1 MARTPPPRRCAL
13 CGGPLPPPKGTG
25 RLAKYCSEDCRRR
38 ANRGAPPR
46 NPATGGAEA
55 SRAPPEPVPSASG
68 PLPVPGTGR
77 RLDYLE
83 RHRDRLDRLLE
94 NCPADK
100 IVPVSK
106 EFRDVLNE
114 IETLTATAPPQAG
127 RPDEQ
132 PGGGGGPRRSFDAAA
147 L

>member
-1 MARTPPPRRCAL
+1 MPA
-13 CGGPLPPPKGTG
+13 PKGTG
-25 RLAKYCSEDCRRR
+25 RMAKYCSVDCRRR

-46 NPATGGAEA
+46 NPATEAARAPAQPAEA
-55 SRAPPEPVPSASG
+55 VPAISAPLE
-68 PLPVPGTGR
+68 VPGTGR
-77 RLDYLE
+77 RLDYLQ

-114 IETLTATAPPQAG
+114 IETLTATAPPEAG
-127 RPDEQ
+127 RRDEQ
-132 PGGGGGPRRSFDAAA
+132 PGARGGGGGPRRSFDAAA
-147 L
+147 I

>member
-1 MARTPPPRRCAL
+1 MPE
-13 CGGPLPPPKGTG
+13 PKGTG
-25 RLAKYCSEDCRRR
+25 RMAKYCSVDCRRR

-46 NPATGGAEA
+46 NPASEGT
-55 SRAPPEPVPSASG
+55 RAPAQPSDPVPAVSP
-68 PLPVPGTGR
+68 PLVVPGAGR

-114 IETLTATAPPQAG
+114 IETLTATAPPAPG
-127 RPDEQ
+127 RSN
-132 PGGGGGPRRSFDAAA
+132 GPADVGERRSFSPTA